1 MSTNTDPKTN
11 KPRKFVVVVPE
22 LFLET
27 KESLSQL
34 KAQRKEQQK
43 LLQKQKL
50 IQIREKRKRKSQKQ
64 KKASSRSQA
73 PSQEHQLHQQ
83 QQQQVQTGNQEI
95 ANDQHHQQQQHQ
107 QQQQQQHFHNQGTG
121 HNYALGFIQPTFD
134 SQYPNKSPN
143 VLASTDSLFP
153 RLSSYDLKSKDSKY
167 KRWTPRM
174 DQLLIKL
181 LSDVVH
187 SYPRGA
193 EPEMNKKAWLY
204 VCKQLRYANPE
215 TVYST
220 YSKYSVLQHLSNVIQ
235 HRYKIW
241 FQLMVHS
248 KTITTGY
255 SYKWNLTLGRF
266 EIIDLITQSLI
277 LDSRQVKLIL
287 YGNTLSLPDLS
298 QYNKSAIIT
307 NDFFLSDNLGY
318 MSVYHNEIL
327 PVLAKLDSKYIED
340 IGIDGDIY
348 TKVPKFDY
356 PEGHNEY
363 FKPLVPA
370 KKPSNKRKKPEVFRQ
385 YLQTNGLHQY
395 IEDDDQVGSSST
407 GMLQQFRRTLEEP
420 IPLVFKD
427 PIVDPSLRNTR
438 IDANRSRLSSQRSQ
452 PPQPPQP
459 PQEPQLPTF
468 RPMQQSQQQLHH
480 SYSAHPQQ
488 YQNHH
493 QEVQMSIEIENAL
506 ASAAKAASDS
516 PSARANKDS
525 TPYYLKDAKWF
536 NKLLQLYDSGHIR
549 ADEVLCVC
557 EGVRDNKIPLFM
569 LNVLDHGYYPTRTP
583 NNQPARAHSE
593 EILDEE
599 TANRIRDFML
609 PMVYNS

>member
-11 KPRKFVVVVPE
+11 KPRKFVMVVPE

-27 KESLSQL
+27 NESLSQL
-34 KAQRKEQQK
+34 KAQQKEQQK
-43 LLQKQKL
+43 QQLKQKL
-50 IQIREKRKRKSQKQ
+50 VQIREKRKRKSQKQ
-64 KKASSRSQA
+64 KKQSSRSQV
-73 PSQEHQLHQQ
+73 PSQDHQSNHQQ
-83 QQQQVQTGNQEI
+83 QIQIGNQEI
-95 ANDQHHQQQQHQ
+95 ANDQHHQQQQQ
-107 QQQQQQHFHNQGTG
+107 QQLHNQGTG
-121 HNYALGFIQPTFD
+121 NNYAFGFVPPTFD
-134 SQYPNKSPN
+134 SQYPNKPPN
-143 VLASTDSLFP
+143 ELDSTNALFP

-220 YSKYSVLQHLSNVIQ
+220 YSKYSVQQHLSNVIQ

-241 FQLMVHS
+241 YRLMAHS
-248 KTITTGY
+248 KTITRDY
-255 SYKWNLTLGRF
+255 SYKWNLAVGRF
-266 EIIDLITQSLI
+266 EIIDLISQNLI

-287 YGNTLSLPDLS
+287 YGNALSLPDLS

-348 TKVPKFDY
+348 AEVARFEY
-356 PEGHNEY
+356 PEEHNEF
-363 FKPLVPA
+363 FKPLVSA
-370 KKPSNKRKKPEVFRQ
+370 KKPSNKRKKQDVFRQ
-385 YLQTNGLHQY
+385 YFQTNGQHQF
-395 IEDDDQVGSSST
+395 IDEDDQVGSSST

-420 IPLVFKD
+420 ISLLLKE
-427 PIVDPSLRNTR
+427 PIVDPSLRSTR
-438 IDANRSRLSSQRSQ
+438 VEANRSRLPTQQQQQQLQQQSQQ
-452 PPQPPQP
+452 PPQPPP
-459 PQEPQLPTF
+459 LHTF
-468 RPMQQSQQQLHH
+468 RPMQQSQQQLHQ
-480 SYSAHPQQ
+480 SFPAHQQ
-488 YQNHH
+488 QNQHHH
-493 QEVQMSIEIENAL
+493 QEVQMSMEIENAL
-506 ASAAKAASDS
+506 ASATKAALDS
-516 PSARANKDS
+516 PSVRQSKDS
-525 TPYYLKDAKWF
+525 APYYLKDSKWF

-569 LNVLDHGYYPTRTP
+569 LNVLDRGYYPTRTT
-583 NNQPARAHSE
+583 NNKSGAVHRE
-593 EILDEE
+593 DVTDEE
-599 TANRIRDFML
+599 TTERIREFML

>member
-95 ANDQHHQQQQHQ
+95 ANDQHHHQQQHQ

-193 EPEMNKKAWLY
+193 EPEMNKKLGCMY
-204 VCKQLRYANPE
+204 VN
-215 TVYST
+215 
-220 YSKYSVLQHLSNVIQ
+220 N
-235 HRYKIW
+235 
-241 FQLMVHS
+241 
-248 KTITTGY
+248 
-255 SYKWNLTLGRF
+255 
-266 EIIDLITQSLI
+266 
-277 LDSRQVKLIL
+277 
-287 YGNTLSLPDLS
+287 YG
-298 QYNKSAIIT
+298 
-307 NDFFLSDNLGY
+307 
-318 MSVYHNEIL
+318 M
-327 PVLAKLDSKYIED
+327 
-340 IGIDGDIY
+340 
-348 TKVPKFDY
+348 
-356 PEGHNEY
+356 
-363 FKPLVPA
+363 
-370 KKPSNKRKKPEVFRQ
+370 
-385 YLQTNGLHQY
+385 
-395 IEDDDQVGSSST
+395 
-407 GMLQQFRRTLEEP
+407 
-420 IPLVFKD
+420 
-427 PIVDPSLRNTR
+427 
-438 IDANRSRLSSQRSQ
+438 
-452 PPQPPQP
+452 
-459 PQEPQLPTF
+459 
-468 RPMQQSQQQLHH
+468 
-480 SYSAHPQQ
+480 
-488 YQNHH
+488 
-493 QEVQMSIEIENAL
+493 
-506 ASAAKAASDS
+506 
-516 PSARANKDS
+516 
-525 TPYYLKDAKWF
+525 
-536 NKLLQLYDSGHIR
+536 
-549 ADEVLCVC
+549 
-557 EGVRDNKIPLFM
+557 
-569 LNVLDHGYYPTRTP
+569 PTRRRCTRHIP
-583 NNQPARAHSE
+583 NIQFCN
-593 EILDEE
+593 I
-599 TANRIRDFML
+599 
-609 PMVYNS
+609 